1 MAKHRA
7 DRCFAFCFNLR
18 PKTRNFHVFFELTFY
33 FCFFVVSNQWV
44 MGQNKKRRRRNYKY
58 HAITF
63 KLSDGQYRSLRNY
76 CKARKTT
83 PIKLIKRNI
92 ERFITNYEYEI
103 PKDLY
108 LTENQLDLFEL

>member
-1 MAKHRA
+1 
-7 DRCFAFCFNLR
+7 
-18 PKTRNFHVFFELTFY
+18 
-33 FCFFVVSNQWV
+33 
-44 MGQNKKRRRRNYKY
+44 MGQNMKKKRRSCKY
-58 HAITF
+58 HTITF

-92 ERFITNYEYEI
+92 GRFITNYEYEI

-108 LTENQLDLFEL
+108 LTENQLDLFELG

>member
-1 MAKHRA
+1 
-7 DRCFAFCFNLR
+7 
-18 PKTRNFHVFFELTFY
+18 
-33 FCFFVVSNQWV
+33 
-44 MGQNKKRRRRNYKY
+44 MGQNKKKKRRSRKY
-58 HAITF
+58 HTITF

-92 ERFITNYEYEI
+92 GRFITNYEYEI

-108 LTENQLDLFEL
+108 FTENQLDLFELG